1 MNNFDEWYNI
11 NKGVLV
17 YLYNKLFIISKN
29 YDINLINNDETFE
42 NYLDMMYNL
51 SNKKVIDKELYPHF
65 FV

>member
-11 NKGVLV
+11 NKGALV

-29 YDINLINNDETFE
+29 YDINLINNDNTFE

-51 SNKKVIDKELYPHF
+51 SNKDLIDKEYYPHF